1 MAIFHE
7 TINITSAG
15 RHPNL
20 GMLLGTRASSDVFNT
35 INARGHTSLFG
46 SDYDHMHADFYER
59 HVRPMDA
66 LNFEVSR
73 TVNMIM
79 NPDRYRIL
87 NTMEDFKSIP
97 SCMEMA
103 ILCFEPVRHGVQTG
117 TMEGFGY
124 NPDTLPEED
133 MYGRLIDNFT
143 CEDVLEVADEHGY
156 YDVSGTLYSDDLDLN
171 DDDLFAIRRTR
182 EFIRDKIL
190 LGTDKDPTA
199 IQLPRG

>member
-1 MAIFHE
+1 VAIFHD
-7 TINITSAG
+7 TINISSAG
-15 RHPNL
+15 RMPSL
-20 GMLLGTRASSDVFNT
+20 GMLIGTRASSEVFNT
-35 INARGHTSLFG
+35 INSRGHTSLFG
-46 SDYDHMHADFYER
+46 SDYDHMHQDFYER
-59 HVRPMDA
+59 HVRPMDS

-87 NTMEDFKSIP
+87 DTIESYKSIP

-103 ILCFEPVRHGVQTG
+103 ILCFDPIRKGLMEGRF
-117 TMEGFGY
+117 EGFGY

-143 CEDVLEVADEHGY
+143 CEDVHAVADDEGY
-156 YDVSGTLYSDDLDLN
+156 YDVHGTMYTDDLDLN
-171 DDDLFAIRRTR
+171 DDDLYAIRRTR

-190 LGTDKDPTA
+190 NGTDRDPTC
-199 IQLPRG
+199 ILLPRG